1 MIDIPKYEVGSNII
15 IQKTVGKDDTG
26 LNFGSGK
33 LNTLFA
39 TPSLVALMIEAA
51 VDLVDGKLPDGLVSI
66 CLNAEV
72 THEDT
77 TILGETVSIKV
88 EVEHVN
94 GNHIFLRMIAYDEVG
109 IIGQGSIERIIVSEK
124 SLLDKAYKRAE
135 NLQSL
140 NF

>member
-33 LNTLFA
+33 LDTLFA

-51 VDLVDGKLPDGLVSI
+51 VELVDGKLPEGLVSI
-66 CLNAEV
+66 CRTAEV
-72 THEDT
+72 THENT

-88 EVEHVN
+88 EVEHIN
-94 GNHIFLRMIAYDEVG
+94 GNHIFLKMLAYDETG
-109 IIGQGSIERIIVSEK
+109 TIGTGSTERIIVNENA
-124 SLLDKAYKRAE
+124 LLNKANKRAE
-135 NLQSL
+135 LLQNK